1 MNKIK
6 QNFTK
11 LLVKEKILFN
21 LENLVHNKKEQNFTK
36 LPKLFFVLATIFH
49 LIRETE
55 GSWNLLEQ
63 PQATGTTG
71 TPRCGYSRTC
81 VRW

>member
-63 PQATGTTG
+63 PQAT
-71 TPRCGYSRTC
+71 
-81 VRW
+81 